1 MSKGGKWSER
11 RERVWKEGRG
21 VKWAGISQ
29 ALRTR
34 DRDVSRERDKKPLSR
49 AGSVGCSVAHDL
61 SFPRWCRGVSTR
73 GSSTRADRMDFIV
86 ARNCGHRSK
95 SPSIIPHNRPIR
107 QAPLWIASQWFCPRS
122 FCRTSPHYFNPKET
136 DLYEISKRDEIKVG
150 YYRSTDAR
158 RGTCST
164 ICRDKVWR

>member
-1 MSKGGKWSER
+1 MGRHQSSIEDTRQR
-11 RERVWKEGRG
+11 RIEGTGQKAIVEGRVRG
-21 VKWAGISQ
+21 LG
-29 ALRTR
+29 
-34 DRDVSRERDKKPLSR
+34 
-49 AGSVGCSVAHDL
+49 SVAHDL
-61 SFPRWCRGVSTR
+61 LPRWCRGVSTR

-86 ARNCGHRSK
+86 ARNCGHCSK

-150 YYRSTDAR
+150 YYRSIDAR